1 LQNQILQKPLG
12 MELNPKI
19 MGLVHTVHY
28 LDFSSESWKLISN
41 NPTIFEA
48 IVDNVVL
55 EIRDTSH
62 RENKLVFKKGG
73 KIEYMRS
80 VGKYR
85 LRWNDEDL
93 AN

>member
-1 LQNQILQKPLG
+1 
-12 MELNPKI
+12 

-28 LDFSSESWKLISN
+28 LDFSSESWKLVSN

-62 RENKLVFKKGG
+62 RENKLVLKKGG

-93 AN
+93 TN

>member
-1 LQNQILQKPLG
+1 
-12 MELNPKI
+12 

-41 NPTIFEA
+41 NSTIFEA

-55 EIRDTSH
+55 EIRDISH

-93 AN
+93 TN

>member
-1 LQNQILQKPLG
+1 
-12 MELNPKI
+12 

-28 LDFSSESWKLISN
+28 LDFSSESWKLVSN
-41 NPTIFEA
+41 NPTIFETV
-48 IVDNVVL
+48 VDNVVL

-62 RENKLVFKKGG
+62 KEKKLEFKKGG

-93 AN
+93 VN

>member
-1 LQNQILQKPLG
+1 
-12 MELNPKI
+12 

-55 EIRDTSH
+55 EIRDISH
-62 RENKLVFKKGG
+62 KENKLIFKKGG

-93 AN
+93 VN

>member
-1 LQNQILQKPLG
+1 
-12 MELNPKI
+12 

-28 LDFSSESWKLISN
+28 LDFSSESWKLVSN
-41 NPTIFEA
+41 NPTIFET

-55 EIRDTSH
+55 EVRDTSH

-85 LRWNDEDL
+85 LTWNDEDL
-93 AN
+93 VN

>member
-1 LQNQILQKPLG
+1 
-12 MELNPKI
+12 

-28 LDFSSESWKLISN
+28 LDFSSESWKLVSN

-62 RENKLVFKKGG
+62 KENNLVFYKGG

-85 LRWNDEDL
+85 LRWIDEDL
-93 AN
+93 TN

>member
-1 LQNQILQKPLG
+1 
-12 MELNPKI
+12 
-19 MGLVHTVHY
+19 MGLIHTIRY
-28 LDFSSESWKLISN
+28 LDFSSESWKLVSN
-41 NPTIFEA
+41 NPTIFET

-93 AN
+93 TN

>member
-1 LQNQILQKPLG
+1 
-12 MELNPKI
+12 

-28 LDFSSESWKLISN
+28 LDFSSESWKLVSN
-41 NPTIFEA
+41 NPTIFETV
-48 IVDNVVL
+48 VDNVVL

-62 RENKLVFKKGG
+62 KENILVFKKGG

-80 VGKYR
+80 IGKYR

-93 AN
+93 MN

>member
-1 LQNQILQKPLG
+1 
-12 MELNPKI
+12 
-19 MGLVHTVHY
+19 MGLAHTVHY
-28 LDFSSESWKLISN
+28 LDFSSESWKLVSN
-41 NPTIFEA
+41 NPTIFET
-48 IVDNVVL
+48 IVDNVIL
-55 EIRDTSH
+55 EIRDISH

>member
-1 LQNQILQKPLG
+1 
-12 MELNPKI
+12 

-41 NPTIFEA
+41 NQTIFEA

-62 RENKLVFKKGG
+62 NENKLVFKKGG

>member
-1 LQNQILQKPLG
+1 
-12 MELNPKI
+12 
-19 MGLVHTVHY
+19 MGLVHTIHY

-55 EIRDTSH
+55 EIRDTSLK
-62 RENKLVFKKGG
+62 ENKLVIKKGG

-93 AN
+93 TN

>member
-1 LQNQILQKPLG
+1 
-12 MELNPKI
+12 

-28 LDFSSESWKLISN
+28 LDFSSESWKLVSN

-55 EIRDTSH
+55 EIRDISH

>member
-1 LQNQILQKPLG
+1 
-12 MELNPKI
+12 

-62 RENKLVFKKGG
+62 GENKLVFKKGG

-93 AN
+93 TN

>member
-1 LQNQILQKPLG
+1 
-12 MELNPKI
+12 

-28 LDFSSESWKLISN
+28 LDFSSESWKLVSN
-41 NPTIFEA
+41 NQTIFET

-62 RENKLVFKKGG
+62 RDNKLVFIKGG

>member
-1 LQNQILQKPLG
+1 
-12 MELNPKI
+12 

-28 LDFSSESWKLISN
+28 LDFSSESWKLVSN
-41 NPTIFEA
+41 NPTIFET

-62 RENKLVFKKGG
+62 KENKLVFIKGG

-93 AN
+93 TN

>member
-1 LQNQILQKPLG
+1 
-12 MELNPKI
+12 
-19 MGLVHTVHY
+19 
-28 LDFSSESWKLISN
+28 
-41 NPTIFEA
+41 
-48 IVDNVVL
+48 VVL

-93 AN
+93 AS

>member
-1 LQNQILQKPLG
+1 
-12 MELNPKI
+12 
-19 MGLVHTVHY
+19 MGLVHTIHY
-28 LDFSSESWKLISN
+28 LDFSPESLKLVSN
-41 NPTIFEA
+41 NPTIFET

-80 VGKYR
+80 VGK
-85 LRWNDEDL
+85 
-93 AN
+93 